1 MTPHA
6 PCTITCMR
14 NDPRQRNPAVVES
27 ANNGTIGSP
36 ITAANAIVWR
46 RPNRSDN
53 VAIQD
58 RGPA

>member
-1 MTPHA
+1 
-6 PCTITCMR
+6 MR